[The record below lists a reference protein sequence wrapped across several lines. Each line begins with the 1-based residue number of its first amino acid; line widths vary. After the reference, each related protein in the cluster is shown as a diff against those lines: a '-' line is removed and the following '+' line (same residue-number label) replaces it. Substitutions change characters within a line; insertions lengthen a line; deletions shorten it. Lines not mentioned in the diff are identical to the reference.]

1 MNKEKIR
8 KQVTGAM
15 FVVGAAVASSYGVT
29 KYLLKAALDR
39 ESPKAP
45 KRAGNMISKSNKGDD
60 YLSASRE
67 ASKKLSEASHEIVRI
82 KSFDNIELLGHW
94 FPAQNPKRII
104 IAMHGWRSSWSR
116 DFGLIS
122 EFWLNSGCSVLF
134 AEQRGQNGSGGDYM
148 GFGMIERFDCKSWC
162 EWAAEKDESSPI
174 YLAGVSMGAASVLM
188 ASNLPLSD
196 RLHGIMADCGF
207 TSARAIWKH
216 VANNNLHIAYEI
228 RSSIADSICRK
239 KIHRS
244 NFDPIL
250 TWYIFRKQN
259 ISFISK
265 EENFKI
271 PIFGRI
277 IHRCCFMAIDR
288 KDPRNALVTI
298 NKAAEL
304 ITEDIVSIGIYPEG
318 TRSKECVLLPFH
330 AGVFKIAQKAQV
342 PVVVMTIAGTEKI
355 HRNIPF
361 RKTYVDIDVI
371 EVIPPEALQK
381 TRTAFISDSVKAR
394 MEENLR
400 TKK

>member
-1 MNKEKIR
+1 MNKETIR

-104 IAMHGWRSSWSR
+104 IAMHGWRSSWNR

-122 EFWLNSGCSVLF
+122 EFWLNSGCSILF

-196 RLHGIMADCGF
+196 RVHGIMADCGF

-228 RSSIADSICRK
+228 RSSIADSICRR
-239 KIHRS
+239 KIHMSPDEVTTTDALSETDKPVLFVHGSDDHFVPVSMTYENYLACHSDKR
-244 NFDPIL
+244 IL
-250 TWYIFRKQN
+250 IVPGADHCMSYYQDRKQYEQTVRAFWN
-259 ISFISK
+259 
-265 EENFKI
+265 EYDGN
-271 PIFGRI
+271 
-277 IHRCCFMAIDR
+277 
-288 KDPRNALVTI
+288 DPR
-298 NKAAEL
+298 K
-304 ITEDIVSIGIYPEG
+304 
-318 TRSKECVLLPFH
+318 
-330 AGVFKIAQKAQV
+330 
-342 PVVVMTIAGTEKI
+342 
-355 HRNIPF
+355 
-361 RKTYVDIDVI
+361 
-371 EVIPPEALQK
+371 
-381 TRTAFISDSVKAR
+381 
-394 MEENLR
+394 
-400 TKK
+400 